1 LNHTENIIMDYRQ
14 LGNSGLRV
22 SVIGLGT
29 NQFGGKVDQAG
40 VDAIIGAALDLG
52 INLIDTADVYQQ
64 GRSEE
69 TLGKA
74 LQGRWIGS
82 CSPPRSFTLPVRAL
96 MITAP
101 RAITS

>member
-1 LNHTENIIMDYRQ
+1 MEYRQ

-22 SVIGLGT
+22 STIGLGT

-40 VDAIIGAALDLG
+40 VNSIIDAALDLG
-52 INLIDTADVYQQ
+52 MNLIDTADIYTK

-69 TLGKA
+69 TLGVA
-74 LQGRWIGS
+74 LKGNGTRWCWARRCTARPATDRTIM
-82 CSPPRSFTLPVRAL
+82 AL
-96 MITAP
+96 